1 METAAETEAALTG
14 TFLNRSFGES
24 FFVIWGKLKRAKKQN
39 ISTKMIEQIL
49 PQLSFG
55 RHASGASS
63 KSSKLLLEHGQSESQ
78 NTTWSDQTS
87 QSFWHFY
94 IFSFDCIKKSV
105 QFNF

>member
-24 FFVIWGKLKRAKKQN
+24 FFVIWGKLKCAKKQN
-39 ISTKMIEQIL
+39 ISTKMIL

-55 RHASGASS
+55 GHASGASS
-63 KSSKLLLEHGQSESQ
+63 KSSKLLLEPGQSESQ
-78 NTTWSDQTS
+78 NTTWCDQTS
-87 QSFWHFY
+87 RSFWHFY

-105 QFNF
+105 QSNF